1 MVETGSHTRESSV
14 EKGHRS
20 LTLGLVAA
28 PEIPEKLANE
38 LAPELPELLR
48 EHIDDHVSWEVEVVR
63 DPLTGSDQE
72 APEILDETHDRSRQE
87 GWEYAICLTDLPV
100 HRGRQVVVADA
111 SARRGVG
118 GISLPP
124 LGVTLLRRRVREATL
139 QLVSE
144 LYHGTSESDR
154 ADEERRRERG
164 TSDDASR
171 LRGGG
176 ASRLRG
182 GGARQLVGHRLT
194 ERLAPIKRITPED
207 ENMDVD
213 VRFVAPRVRG
223 RMRLLSGMVLANRP
237 WKIFPAFKGAVAAA
251 FATGAYGLIF
261 PTLWRLGDAFGLAR
275 LVALMV
281 VAIVG
286 MIVWIILSHDLWE
299 RSSSPGS
306 RYLAAL
312 YNSATALTISVAV
325 LFAYAILF
333 ALFLLAS
340 LIFVP
345 GSLLQASLGHPA
357 GPLVYAAIAWVT
369 ASVATIAGA
378 LGGSLDDTDRVREA
392 AFGYRQ
398 RRRAE
403 ERQEPEKP
411 STTSRTR

>member
-124 LGVTLLRRRVREATL
+124 LGVTLLRRRVREAAL

-154 ADEERRRERG
+154 TDEERRRERG
-164 TSDDASR
+164 TSDDD
-171 LRGGG
+171 
-176 ASRLRG
+176 SRLRG
-182 GGARQLVGHRLT
+182 GGARQLMGHRLT

-251 FATGAYGLIF
+251 FATGTYGLIF

-345 GSLLQASLGHPA
+345 GSLLQASLGHSA